1 MTADNPRAEPMTR
14 NQVLIFVIALAGSFL
29 VNVSGQAIGTGIADI
44 QGGIGA
50 SADEASWLTTVFTM
64 AQFVGIVCATPLIA
78 TFGLR
83 RYMAAAALMF
93 GLTGLGAAVIAEL
106 EPMIVLR
113 ALQGFAAGGFGP
125 MAFVATFTTSGG
137 PRLPFGLLLLALVLL
152 LPVGFG
158 VAASGLL
165 LEAFGWKGLFLL
177 QATIGAG
184 MAIASTLFMPH
195 APINR
200 GALRRDWIGLSL
212 LATALAASLLVLG
225 QGTRLHW
232 LNNPWIFWSMAV
244 AAGAWGGFLFS
255 MWRSPMP
262 VLDLA
267 LMARRSFIAP
277 VILNLL
283 FRTGFASVT
292 YLVPQFLIVAQAYR
306 PLELS
311 KLYLWAGVP
320 QLFAFPLAWWLLQ
333 RLDGRFIAG
342 IGMLLF
348 GCGALLAAGGT
359 NLAAADQFRLALA
372 MSGAG
377 QILFLSPI
385 LLAGVGSLNAGDG
398 PTASLLF
405 NSTTL
410 GGTSLG
416 VAIATEFVTERQKF
430 HAGALAEGGA
440 AYGKKLDLIDQLA
453 VAISNRAGD
462 ETIAG
467 ARAIASVA
475 GALRREAWLLSF
487 NDGFLLIGAV
497 LVASAAAIVLLSHQ
511 APLRNFQLPLAGK
524 SS

>member
-1 MTADNPRAEPMTR
+1 MTADKPRSEPMSR
-14 NQVLIFVIALAGSFL
+14 DQLLVFVTALAGSFL
-29 VNVSGQAIGTGIADI
+29 VNVSGQAVGTGIADI

-64 AQFVGIVCATPLIA
+64 AQFAGIVCATPLIA
-78 TFGLR
+78 LLGLR
-83 RYMAAAALMF
+83 RYMAAAALTF
-93 GLTGLGAAVIAEL
+93 GLTALGGAVFAQL
-106 EPMIVLR
+106 QPMIFLR

-125 MAFVATFTTSGG
+125 MAFVATFTTCGG

-165 LEAFGWKGLFLL
+165 LEAFGWQGLFLF
-177 QATIGAG
+177 QAAIGAG
-184 MAIASTLFMPH
+184 LAVAATLFMPH

-200 GALRRDWIGLSL
+200 AALRRDWTGLVL

-225 QGTRLHW
+225 QGTRLYW
-232 LNNPWIFWSMAV
+232 LDSPWISWSMAV
-244 AAGAWGGFLFS
+244 AAGAWAGFLFTL
-255 MWRSPMP
+255 WRSPMP
-262 VLDLA
+262 VLDLG
-267 LMARRSFIAP
+267 LIARRSFIAP

-283 FRTGFASVT
+283 FRAGFAGVS
-292 YLVPQFLIVAQAYR
+292 YLVPQFLIVTQAYR
-306 PLELS
+306 PVELS
-311 KLYLWAGVP
+311 KLYLWMGVP

-333 RLDGRFIAG
+333 HLDGRFVAG

-359 NLAAADQFRLALA
+359 NLASAEQFRLALA

-385 LLAGVGSLNAGDG
+385 LMAGAGSLKASDG

-416 VAIATEFVTERQKF
+416 VAIATELVTERQKF
-430 HAGALAEGGA
+430 HAGALVESGA
-440 AYGKKLDLIDQLA
+440 AFGKKLDLIDQLA
-453 VAISNRAGD
+453 VAIGNRAGD
-462 ETIAG
+462 EAIAG

-475 GALRREAWLLSF
+475 GALRREAWVLSF
-487 NDGFLLIGAV
+487 NDGSLLVGAL
-497 LVASAAAIVLLSHQ
+497 LVATAAAIALLSRQ
-511 APLRNFQLPLAGK
+511 APIQNLQLALAGK